1 MRTALKLFVLRH
13 GKGGAIVK
21 GDNGEALYFR
31 EKRDAKIA
39 REQRQGTVVS
49 YGPDHKLYKGENQ

>member
-1 MRTALKLFVLRH
+1 MSNALKLFCLRH
-13 GKGGAIVK
+13 GKGGAVVT
-21 GDNGEALYFR
+21 GDNNQPLYFR

-49 YGPDHKLYKGENQ
+49 YGPDHKLYKGEK